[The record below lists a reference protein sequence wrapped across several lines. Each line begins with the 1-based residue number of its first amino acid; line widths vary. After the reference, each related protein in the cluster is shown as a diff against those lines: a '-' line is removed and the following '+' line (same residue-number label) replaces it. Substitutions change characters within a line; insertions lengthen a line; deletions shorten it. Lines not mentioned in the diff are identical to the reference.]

1 MAVVLEFNLIC
12 EDVIDLEQ
20 VLQNSEL
27 KKLEISID
35 KISSIDDWRWMNQQ
49 EIQNILLINQFL
61 KKGKIIVINLKS
73 SILKDL
79 GIYVEKINGEYVYN
93 LWINTEGYPEL
104 DADKINPSN
113 EHYFQKFY
121 QIFGEVI
128 KKQNIMFRI
137 LGFGLETKFQYKKSN
152 LDIIRKSDNII
163 AWIGNQDLR
172 SEVALSNYKE
182 RKEVGIDFLIFE
194 K

>member
-20 VLQNSEL
+20 VLQNSEI

-49 EIQNILLINQFL
+49 EIQNILLINQIL

-152 LDIIRKSDNII
+152 SDIIRKSDNII

>member
-152 LDIIRKSDNII
+152 SDIIRKSDNII